1 MNRLSCSCLHLP
13 PNVTCFDCTLSDEFC
28 QMKIKYPVLLDYQFT
43 LSVVPTYAIL
53 EVILKNGDYY
63 GK

>member
-1 MNRLSCSCLHLP
+1 
-13 PNVTCFDCTLSDEFC
+13 
-28 QMKIKYPVLLDYQFT
+28 MKADNPVLLDLQCA
-43 LSVVPTYAIL
+43 LSIVPTYAIL